1 MRCRPTRA
9 AWPSLPGYG
18 PSAGSG
24 LCAGASP
31 SASGCARC
39 RSLASFRTNN
49 KLSPRNFSCARIPIE
64 FGDPGKRDSQ
74 AGSGR
79 RAVIVPDCRRSPDV
93 VCRKP
98 QERSNGGSLA
108 MAIEVA
114 HMVSAAHAAV
124 KAQVARIDALN
135 VYPVPDG
142 DTGTNML
149 LTLRSALDETS
160 GKSYGSPEEAS
171 SACARAALVGARGN
185 SGVILSQMI
194 RGACEVLGDRT
205 SLDAEAFAAGLEGA
219 RERAYSSV
227 GEPVEGTMLTVIKDA
242 ALAAREAVEGGDADL
257 ISVVGVARKKAHE
270 SVRRTPE
277 LLGVLREA
285 GVVDAGG
292 LGVAVV
298 IDGLY
303 ACVSGQ
309 EIEVPEGEEEG
320 APDLEAIHAQ
330 EEAWGYCTEFLV
342 DGFDGDVEEFAEHV
356 YASGR
361 SVFVVADDDVEAQVR
376 SRESEERPVA
386 RVGCVVASRGEGN
399 RALFEQMGAV
409 VIEGGQG
416 ENPSA
421 ADLARAV
428 EKTGSPVVVLL
439 PNNKNIVPTAEQVGE
454 LVEANTHVV
463 PTTNIAA
470 GLAVMV
476 GYDAEGGPDEVV
488 GEMREISESL
498 RVAELTR
505 SVRDARV
512 GDREIPEGA
521 YIGFLGGELVA
532 VEEGASEAALVLA
545 RKILGDGADFLT
557 LLKGEGLAEDE
568 LDAILEGIRDLGDEL
583 EIEVRDGGQPLY
595 PLQLVAE

>member
-1 MRCRPTRA
+1 M
-9 AWPSLPGYG
+9 Y
-18 PSAGSG
+18 
-24 LCAGASP
+24 
-31 SASGCARC
+31 
-39 RSLASFRTNN
+39 
-49 KLSPRNFSCARIPIE
+49 
-64 FGDPGKRDSQ
+64 Q
-74 AGSGR
+74 
-79 RAVIVPDCRRSPDV
+79 IVDDLLQWGV

-98 QERSNGGSLA
+98 LERSNEGFLA

-114 HMVSAAHAAV
+114 SMVAAAHAAV
-124 KAQVARIDALN
+124 KAQVARINDLN

-149 LTLRSALDETS
+149 LTLGSALDETS

-171 SACARAALVGARGN
+171 RACARAALMGARGN

-194 RGACEVLGDRT
+194 RGACEVLADSR
-205 SLDAEAFAAGLEGA
+205 SLDAEAFASGLEGSK
-219 RERAYSSV
+219 ERAYASV
-227 GEPVEGTMLTVIKDA
+227 REPVEGTMLTVIKDA
-242 ALAAREAVEGGDADL
+242 ALAARQAAEGGDADL
-257 ISVVGVARKKAHE
+257 LSVAGAARQAAHE

-277 LLGVLREA
+277 LLDVLREA

-298 IDGLY
+298 LDGVY

-309 EIEVPEGEEEG
+309 EIEVPEDGEDG

-342 DGFDGDVEEFAEHV
+342 EGFDGDVEAFKERV

-361 SVFVVADDDVEAQVR
+361 SVLVVAQDDVVKVHVHTQDPGAALSYAGSFGRLAGVKVDDMEAQVR
-376 SRESEERPVA
+376 SRGPEKRPAARLGVVA
-386 RVGCVVASRGEGN
+386 ASRGEGN

-421 ADLARAV
+421 ADLAGAV
-428 EKTGSPVVVLL
+428 RETGASEVVLL
-439 PNNKNIVPTAEQVGE
+439 PNNKNIVPTAERVGE
-454 LVEANTHVV
+454 LVEAKTYVV

-476 GYDAEGGPDEVV
+476 GYDAEGEPDEVV
-488 GEMREISESL
+488 EEMREISDSL
-498 RVAELTR
+498 RVGEVTR

-512 GDREIPEGA
+512 GEREVPEGA
-521 YIGFLGGELVA
+521 YIGFLDGELIA
-532 VEEGASEAALVLA
+532 VESGARQVALVLA
-545 RKILGDGADFLT
+545 RKVVDGGAEVLT
-557 LLKGEGLAEDE
+557 LLGGEGLSEV
-568 LDAILEGIRDLGDEL
+568 DLREIID
-583 EIEVRDGGQPLY
+583 EIESLDDEVEVEARDGGQPLY
-595 PLQLVAE
+595 PLQMVAE